1 MKLRLLTL
9 PLGALA
15 LAAVS
20 SAQFANQ
27 TLAVVLLDGNG
38 AAPTGLGVQTRLA
51 NFAKTGT
58 GQTPITTVTL
68 PQFNSGT
75 ATSEGFLQSDG
86 ANPFNLY
93 LTGYTSAVTSG
104 TINGSSAATNARVI
118 TQFNAL
124 TGAITTTT
132 LGANDFDAG
141 SPRSAVYVN
150 NTLYAAGAGAATG
163 DQRLLQGTP
172 GATFGGTQDLTAVAG
187 ATATLRVTHV
197 QAGTVY
203 ASAAANIY
211 SFNGTTQSTIFSTTT
226 PGFTSAYDFRFADAN
241 TLYITDDS
249 ASGGLFRSVRDAS
262 TGLFGAAT
270 KVGTVG
276 ALRGLAFDGSTLYAT
291 SATGTSIYSID
302 PTSGAFTTL
311 ATAGTGQVFRGV
323 EVVPEPATMAAMA
336 LGLGALAARRRRKSA

>member
-1 MKLRLLTL
+1 MKLRSLTL
-9 PLGALA
+9 TIAGLA

-20 SAQFANQ
+20 SAQFADQ

-38 AAPTGLGVQTRLA
+38 SAPTAAGVQTRLA

-58 GQTPITTVTL
+58 GQTPISTVLL

-93 LTGYTSAVTSG
+93 VGGYTAAVATGVAAS
-104 TINGSSAATNARVI
+104 SSASNPRVV

-132 LGANDFDAG
+132 LGANDFDANNI
-141 SPRSAVYVN
+141 RSAVYVN
-150 NTLYAAGAGAATG
+150 NTLYAAGAGAAG
-163 DQRLLQGTP
+163 SDFRLIQGTP
-172 GATFGGTQDLTAVAG
+172 GAAFGGTQDLTATPG

-197 QAGTVY
+197 QEGTVY

-211 SFNGTTQSTIFSTTT
+211 SFSNGTQTSIFGTNPT
-226 PGFTSAYDFRFADAN
+226 GFTGAYDFRFADAN
-241 TLYITDDS
+241 TLYISDDT
-249 ASGGLFRSVRDAS
+249 ASGGLFRAVRNTG
-262 TGLFGAAT
+262 TGLFGTAT
-270 KVGTVG
+270 RVGTIAG
-276 ALRGLAFDGSTLYAT
+276 LRGLAFDGTTLYGT
-291 SATGTSIYSID
+291 TPTGNQILSID
-302 PTSGAFTTL
+302 PATGATTIL
-311 ATAGTGQVFRGV
+311 ATAGTGQIFRGV

-336 LGLGALAARRRRKSA
+336 LGLGALAARRRKKSA